1 MRELI
6 SNASDALDKLRY
18 LAIQNPEILGEIK
31 ELGIHIEFDTEEK
44 TVTVRDSGIGM
55 TKNDLIQNLGTIA
68 KSGTTNFIEAI
79 KGTF

>member
-1 MRELI
+1 LRELI